1 MSESTTSTKL
11 PHQVL
16 IRPLVTEKGIHRA
29 QRYNHYAFEVAAD
42 ATKTDVRNAVEQHF
56 NVKVEKVAIQNRKG
70 KSRRFR
76 FRMGETQGWK
86 KAIVK
91 LTEEHKIDF
100 F

>member
-1 MSESTTSTKL
+1 MSEPTTKT

-16 IRPLVTEKGIHRA
+16 ICPLVTEKGIHRA
-29 QRYNHYAFEVAAD
+29 QRYNHYAFEVAKD
-42 ATKTDVRNAVEQHF
+42 ATKIDVRKAVEEHF

-76 FRMGETQGWK
+76 FRLGATQSWK

-91 LTEEHKIDF
+91 LSGDYKIDF

>member
-1 MSESTTSTKL
+1 MSEATSKM

-29 QRYNHYAFEVAAD
+29 QRYNHYAFEVAPD
-42 ATKTDVRNAVEQHF
+42 ATKIDVRKAVEEHF
-56 NVKVEKVAIQNRKG
+56 NVKVEKVAIQNRRG

-76 FRMGETQGWK
+76 FRLGETQRWK
-86 KAIVK
+86 KAVVK
-91 LTEEHKIDF
+91 LSGDYKIDF